1 MEQAVDPGFEGCVEL
16 ASLWEQLLSGQLS
29 VVGSYCSSGRC
40 HAELRR
46 ECRRAVP
53 TVPRRL
59 LERFFLGQSQKSLAL
74 EHALSHATV
83 AAHCSAAL
91 HAFAPGT
98 RAAHAPVL
106 IVMAAHAARG
116 ASLAPAVVEEGGSDG
131 RLLAQVPIPGV
142 TFKDRLTAAEQA
154 VAELTIQGA
163 FHEAMARARGTSR
176 RTIANQLASIY
187 FKVGVSARNELRAK
201 AIVEMSGAA
210 RDAPGPTGDCTLA
223 PAFDQGDG
231 LRVA

>member
-1 MEQAVDPGFEGCVEL
+1 
-16 ASLWEQLLSGQLS
+16 
-29 VVGSYCSSGRC
+29 
-40 HAELRR
+40 
-46 ECRRAVP
+46 
-53 TVPRRL
+53 L

-74 EHALSHATV
+74 EHELSHATV

-91 HAFAPGT
+91 HAFARGA

-116 ASLAPAVVEEGGSDG
+116 ARLEPAVVEASGSDG
-131 RLLAQVPIPGV
+131 RLLAHVPIPGF
-142 TFKDRLTAAEQA
+142 TFKDRLTRAEHA

-163 FHEAMARARGTSR
+163 FHQAMARARGTSQ
-176 RTIANQLASIY
+176 RTIANQLAAIY

-210 RDAPGPTGDCTLA
+210 DNHRATSDCSLA
-223 PAFDQGDG
+223 PAFDRGND